1 MELNDLVQMGTELF
15 KEKMGDQ
22 AANLDDNSI
31 MDALSG
37 LISNEEGSLDL
48 SNILSSLQ
56 DSDIG
61 SIISSWIGSGENA
74 PVDGSTLSNI
84 LGSDQISAFA
94 EKLGIDADT
103 AAESL
108 SDVVPNM
115 VDKATGDGSS
125 ILDSLGGLDGIM
137 DMANKFFK

>member
-1 MELNDLVQMGTELF
+1 MELNDLVEMGTQLF

-56 DSDIG
+56 DGDIG
-61 SIISSWIGSGENA
+61 SIISSWIGSGENT
-74 PVDGSTLSNI
+74 PVDGNTLSSI
-84 LGSDQISAFA
+84 LGSEQISIFA

-103 AAESL
+103 AAENL

>member
-1 MELNDLVQMGTELF
+1 MELNDLVEMGTQLF

-37 LISNEEGSLDL
+37 LISNEEGGLDL

-56 DSDIG
+56 DGDIG
-61 SIISSWIGSGENA
+61 SIISSWIGSGENT
-74 PVDGSTLSNI
+74 PVDGNTLSSI
-84 LGSDQISAFA
+84 LGSEQISIFA

-103 AAESL
+103 AAENL

>member
-15 KEKMGDQ
+15 KEKVGDQ
-22 AANLDDNSI
+22 ASSLDDNSI

-37 LISNEEGSLDL
+37 LFSNEEGSFDI

-61 SIISSWIGSGENA
+61 SIVSSWIGSGENA
-74 PVDGSTLSNI
+74 PIDADKLSNL
-84 LGSDQISAFA
+84 LGSEQISAFA
-94 EKLGIDADT
+94 EKLGIDFDT

-108 SDVVPNM
+108 SEVVPNI
-115 VDKATGDGSS
+115 VDKATGDGES
-125 ILDSLGGLDGIM
+125 ILDSFGGLDGIM